1 MSFKKDNNWENEEI
15 LTSETFDEIV
25 EEINEIEENEVES
38 EENNVSSNS
47 EINALKEALAR
58 KQADYENFKKR
69 VERDR
74 EDMIH
79 FMKADILKKT
89 LPWLDNIE
97 RIIKNT
103 PEDMKNW
110 AVFEWILAVEKSI
123 KADLEKMWVRCFESV
138 WCEIDPDKHEVM
150 TQVPGEA
157 GKIVDEFEKWYVLWD
172 KVIRV
177 AKVIAWM

>member
-1 MSFKKDNNWENEEI
+1 MSFKKDNEEQNEEV
-15 LTSETFDEIV
+15 LSGEDFEEIV
-25 EEINEIEENEVES
+25 EEIKEMEENETEI
-38 EENNVSSNS
+38 EDNNISSND
-47 EINALKEALAR
+47 EVNALKEALAR

-103 PEDMKNW
+103 PEEMK
-110 AVFEWILAVEKSI
+110 
-123 KADLEKMWVRCFESV
+123 
-138 WCEIDPDKHEVM
+138 
-150 TQVPGEA
+150 T
-157 GKIVDEFEKWYVLWD
+157 
-172 KVIRV
+172 
-177 AKVIAWM
+177 

>member
-1 MSFKKDNNWENEEI
+1 MSFKKDELENEEI
-15 LTSETFDEIV
+15 LGEETFDEIV
-25 EEINEIEENEVES
+25 EEIKEIEENETES
-38 EENNVSSNS
+38 EDNNLSSNS
-47 EINALKEALAR
+47 EVNALNEALAR

-103 PEDMKNW
+103 PEDMKN
-110 AVFEWILAVEKSI
+110 
-123 KADLEKMWVRCFESV
+123 
-138 WCEIDPDKHEVM
+138 
-150 TQVPGEA
+150 
-157 GKIVDEFEKWYVLWD
+157 
-172 KVIRV
+172 
-177 AKVIAWM
+177 

>member
-1 MSFKKDNNWENEEI
+1 MSFKKDDELKNEEVI
-15 LTSETFDEIV
+15 WDETFEEIVDEIKELDEKD
-25 EEINEIEENEVES
+25 EEIS
-38 EENNVSSNS
+38 SSNS
-47 EINALKEALAR
+47 DELNLLKDALAR

-103 PEDMKNW
+103 PEELKNW
-110 AVFEWILAVEKSI
+110 VVFEWVLAIEKAM
-123 KADLEKMWVRCFESV
+123 KTDLEKMWVVCFESK
-138 WCEIDPDKHEVM
+138 WCEINPDMHEVM
-150 TQVPGEA
+150 TQVPWEEW
-157 GKIVDEFEKWYVLWD
+157 KVVDEFEKW
-172 KVIRV
+172 
-177 AKVIAWM
+177 

>member
-1 MSFKKDNNWENEEI
+1 MSFKKDNEEQNEEV
-15 LTSETFDEIV
+15 LAGEDFEEIV
-25 EEINEIEENEVES
+25 EEIKEIEETES
-38 EENNVSSNS
+38 EDNNVSSNN
-47 EINALKEALAR
+47 EVNALKEALAR

-103 PEDMKNW
+103 PEDMKNG
-110 AVFEWILAVEKSI
+110 AVFEGILAVEKAMKS
-123 KADLEKMWVRCFESV
+123 DLEKMGVRCFESLG
-138 WCEIDPDKHEVM
+138 CEIDPDKHEVM
-150 TQVPGEA
+150 TQVPGES
-157 GKIVDEFEKWYVLWD
+157 GKVVDEFEKGYVLGD

-177 AKVIAWM
+177 AKVIAGI